1 MTIRVSTLTLD
12 TIDDLPAPCRS
23 CVVWE
28 YGKRASD
35 QAVKDEWVSAV
46 LLDWGS
52 CGRVAYVDDAP
63 AGYVMY
69 APPRSLD
76 GGMFS
81 MTAVSSDAVLLT
93 TLLVL
98 PEFHGAGIGRLLV
111 QAVAKD
117 VVRRRGVRAVEA
129 FGDQRG
135 ATGGCIAPADFLTA
149 VGFKTVRPHPRYPRM
164 RLDLRSLVWW
174 RGEMGDAIERWLGA
188 IRPEK
193 ASGPVGVNPSSS
205 QVHREPADG
214 RA

>member
-52 CGRVAYVDDAP
+52 CGRVAYVDDVP
-63 AGYVMY
+63 AGYAMY
-69 APPRSLD
+69 ARPRYLD

-81 MTAVSSDAVLLT
+81 MTAVSADAVLLT

-98 PEFHGAGIGRLLV
+98 PQFRDAGIGRLLV

-117 VVRRRGVRAVEA
+117 AVRRRGVRAVEA

-135 ATGGCIAPADFLTA
+135 GSIGGCVAPADFLGA

-193 ASGPVGVNPSSS
+193 GTDPVGVNPS
-205 QVHREPADG
+205 RGEPVDG
-214 RA
+214 RT